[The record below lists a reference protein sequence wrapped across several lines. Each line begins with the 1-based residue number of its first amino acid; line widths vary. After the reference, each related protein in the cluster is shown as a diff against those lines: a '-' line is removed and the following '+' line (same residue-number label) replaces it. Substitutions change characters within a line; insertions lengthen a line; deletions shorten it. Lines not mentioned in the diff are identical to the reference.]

1 MNTMIELR
9 DINEENL
16 LSIIELE
23 VDEDQKDQ
31 VAPNSNSIA
40 QGNYTKSAWFKGIF
54 KDGKPVGFI
63 MFDLNT
69 TTNKCDLWRFMID
82 KRYQGL
88 GYGKIALKKA
98 IEYVKSLNVFR
109 EINSSFVLKEGKNAG
124 DFYKNLGFVVT
135 GRLDD
140 CDEIGITYKL
150 EPKSPVANKT

>member
-1 MNTMIELR
+1 
-9 DINEENL
+9 
-16 LSIIELE
+16 
-23 VDEDQKDQ
+23 
-31 VAPNSNSIA
+31 
-40 QGNYTKSAWFKGIF
+40 
-54 KDGKPVGFI
+54 
-63 MFDLNT
+63 
-69 TTNKCDLWRFMID
+69 MID